1 MSKVST
7 DPTKIEELLTRGVHT
22 VYTYEELKTKLL
34 SGKQLHIKLGTDV
47 TGYQLT
53 LGHAV
58 VQRKVRDFQELGHRV
73 TMIIGDFT
81 TLVGDHSDK
90 TDQRNETNLD
100 QIREF
105 EKNYFPQ
112 FYRTVLEA
120 QCEIR
125 HNSEWLKEL
134 DFKGIIELAKQF
146 TVQQMLDRET
156 TLLRYKNHKPIG
168 LDEFLYPLMQGY
180 DSVALNCDV
189 ELGGSDQ
196 TFNILAGRKL
206 MESKGKTPQSAL
218 MTKLLTGSDG
228 KKMSKSST
236 NFIPIDASAEDMF
249 GKLMSIAD
257 ELIPEYMELITRIP
271 MDKIGEYKKE
281 MTNGANPMEFK
292 KILARDVVEF
302 YFDKQKAIKAE
313 EHFANTVQN
322 KNFEESAKEMHIET
336 GTTLLELV
344 KQSGFIASGKEAQR
358 VIEQGGVTVDGVKF
372 TDAKQIIDAK
382 PGSIIKIGKRNAVK
396 LL

>member
-22 VYTYEELKTKLL
+22 VYTYDELKAKLL

-58 VQRKVRDFQELGHRV
+58 VQRKVRDFQELGHKV

-112 FYRTVLEA
+112 FYRTVLET

-134 DFKGIIELAKQF
+134 DFNGIIELAKQF

-156 TLLRYKNHKPIG
+156 TMLRYKNNKPIG

-206 MESKGKTPQSAL
+206 MEAKRQTPQSAL

-249 GKLMSIAD
+249 GKLMSITD
-257 ELIPEYMELITRIP
+257 ELIPEYMELVTRIP
-271 MDKIGEYKKE
+271 MDRVGEYKKE
-281 MTNGANPMEFK
+281 MENGANPMEFK
-292 KILARDVVEF
+292 KILARDIVTF
-302 YFDKQKAIKAE
+302 YFNEQKAVEAE
-313 EHFANTVQN
+313 DHFANTVQN

-336 GTTLLELV
+336 GTTLLDLV

-358 VIEQGGVTVDGVKF
+358 VIEQGGVTIDGEKA
-372 TDAKQIIDAK
+372 TDPKQLVESK
-382 PGSIIKIGKRNAVK
+382 PGSIVKIGKRNAVK
-396 LL
+396 LS